1 MFKSKRILAIVPA
14 RSGSK
19 GLKNKNILLV
29 NNKPLLGYTGD
40 FIKKNKFI
48 DESVISTDSTKYQ
61 LLAKKYGLDTFFLR
75 SKKLSKSRISD
86 YEVIKDTLMKSE
98 KHYNNKF
105 DIIIY
110 LQPTSPY
117 RESKDLISA
126 LNTLLNRKLDSIW
139 SVSEVDLKFH
149 PLKQLVFNKK
159 LNFFHRAGKEVI
171 ARQQLSKTYI
181 RNGVFYIITRECI
194 TKHKSIMGKKSQGYV
209 ITKRCFNIDDKNDFI
224 DFKKFIN
231 ENSS

>member
-19 GLKNKNILLV
+19 GLKNKNILPV

-171 ARQQLSKTYI
+171 ARQQL
-181 RNGVFYIITRECI
+181 
-194 TKHKSIMGKKSQGYV
+194 
-209 ITKRCFNIDDKNDFI
+209 
-224 DFKKFIN
+224 
-231 ENSS
+231 